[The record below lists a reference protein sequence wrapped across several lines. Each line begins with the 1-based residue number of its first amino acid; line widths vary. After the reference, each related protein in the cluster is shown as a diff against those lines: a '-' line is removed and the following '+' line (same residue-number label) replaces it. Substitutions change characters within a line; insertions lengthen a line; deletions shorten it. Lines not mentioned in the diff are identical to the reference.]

1 MGNEITE
8 GKTSLPQKEKEIDMN
23 EPKSPEFYFNKSI
36 FPNLEKS
43 NIKNL
48 FQESLIKDAKK
59 LKNKTFS
66 EQNSK
71 EESLKKKEMN
81 EKSQPKKDN
90 YDLTLKTSLYE
101 ENIENPKN
109 INKKSENNK
118 LEENHVLDESSLE
131 TSVGSLEMD
140 IREIYKFKDLLG
152 GGHFGTVRSAFRRF
166 EKAPCKLFA
175 IKSISKKKL
184 TDNNLDDLIKEVD
197 IISSLDH
204 PNIIKF
210 YETYNDQFYF
220 HIVME
225 LCRGKDLLSRM
236 NKEKMNEKLIASIIM
251 KTLHAISYCHSK
263 GITHRDLK
271 PDNII
276 FETPDLD
283 SDIKLI
289 DFGLS
294 KKFKN
299 SQKLHSVLG
308 TPYYVAPEVLRKE
321 YNEKCDLWSIGVIT
335 YLLIIGDVPFKG
347 KNNNDIFNKI
357 INENI
362 NYNNPKWNNF
372 SNEAKNFVK
381 LLLQKDF
388 NKRPSAQEAL
398 NHNWF
403 LSFFSKYHNSVL
415 VEPNIFIALKNYK
428 PCNLIKK
435 LVYKYII
442 NTMGHT
448 ELKKYKTALYAFDY
462 AHNGYVDLCELNKV
476 FELLQTDISEEQIKI
491 LSNAFEGKKYLN
503 YSEFIMC
510 CLNLKEVITIEKLES
525 AFRYFDINNDGF
537 IDTSDIKKVML
548 RFGKKILNED
558 DIKKIIMEVEKNE
571 NYCISKKDF
580 FNLFSNILDIPEE
593 YQI

>member
-1 MGNEITE
+1 
-8 GKTSLPQKEKEIDMN
+8 
-23 EPKSPEFYFNKSI
+23 
-36 FPNLEKS
+36 
-43 NIKNL
+43 
-48 FQESLIKDAKK
+48 
-59 LKNKTFS
+59 
-66 EQNSK
+66 
-71 EESLKKKEMN
+71 
-81 EKSQPKKDN
+81 
-90 YDLTLKTSLYE
+90 
-101 ENIENPKN
+101 
-109 INKKSENNK
+109 
-118 LEENHVLDESSLE
+118 
-131 TSVGSLEMD
+131 MD
-140 IREIYKFKDLLG
+140 IREIYKFKDLIG
-152 GGHFGTVRSAFRRF
+152 EGHFGTVRSAYRRF
-166 EKAPCKLFA
+166 EKNPHKLFA
-175 IKSISKKKL
+175 IKSMNKKKL
-184 TDNNLDDLIKEVD
+184 SKNNLDDLIKEVD

-204 PNIIKF
+204 HNIIKF

-225 LCRGKDLLSRM
+225 LCRGKDLLSRI
-236 NKEKMNEKLIASIIM
+236 NEGINDEKIIANIIM
-251 KTLHAISYCHSK
+251 KILHAISYCHSK
-263 GITHRDLK
+263 GVSHRDLK
-271 PDNII
+271 PENII
-276 FETPDLD
+276 FETPEID

-294 KKFKN
+294 KKFKL
-299 SQKLHSVLG
+299 SEKLHSLLG

-321 YNEKCDLWSIGVIT
+321 YNEKCDLWSIGIIT
-335 YLLIIGDVPFKG
+335 YLLIIGDLPFKG
-347 KNNNDIFNKI
+347 KNNNEIFKKILNDNINFNK
-357 INENI
+357 NKWK
-362 NYNNPKWNNF
+362 NY
-372 SNEAKNFVK
+372 SNDAKNFVK

-510 CLNLKEVITIEKLES
+510 CLNLKEVIKIEKLES

-548 RFGKKILNED
+548 RFGKKILD
-558 DIKKIIMEVEKNE
+558 DNNIKKNIKDIEKNKFF
-571 NYCISKKDF
+571 ISKKDF
-580 FNLFSNILDIPEE
+580 FNYFSHILDIPKE

>member
-8 GKTSLPQKEKEIDMN
+8 SKISLPQKEKEIDMN

-48 FQESLIKDAKK
+48 FQESLKK
-59 LKNKTFS
+59 QKNKTFS

-71 EESLKKKEMN
+71 EESLKKKETT
-81 EKSQPKKDN
+81 EKCQPKKEN
-90 YDLTLKTSLYE
+90 YDLTLKTSLFE

-118 LEENHVLDESSLE
+118 LEENYVLDESSLE

-152 GGHFGTVRSAFRRF
+152 RGHFGTVRSAYRRF
-166 EKAPCKLFA
+166 EKAPHKLFA
-175 IKSISKKKL
+175 IKSISKK
-184 TDNNLDDLIKEVD
+184 NLSINHLNDLIKEVD

-210 YETYNDQFYF
+210 YETYNDNYYF

-225 LCRGKDLLSRM
+225 LCRGKDLLSRI
-236 NKEKMNEKLIASIIM
+236 NKGINDEKIIATIIM
-251 KTLHAISYCHSK
+251 KILHSISYCHSK
-263 GITHRDLK
+263 GISHRDLK
-271 PDNII
+271 PENII
-276 FETPDLD
+276 FESPDID

-294 KKFKN
+294 KKFK
-299 SQKLHSVLG
+299 SSEKLHSILG
-308 TPYYVAPEVLRKE
+308 TPYYVAPEILTKN
-321 YNEKCDLWSIGVIT
+321 YNEKCDIWSVGIIT
-335 YLLIIGDVPFKG
+335 YLLIVGDVPFKG

-357 INENI
+357 LHQKINF
-362 NYNNPKWNNF
+362 NYNKWKNF
-372 SNEAKNFVK
+372 SKEAKNFVQ

-403 LSFFSKYHNSVL
+403 INIFTKIHKSILI
-415 VEPNIFIALKNYK
+415 EPNIFIALKNYK
-428 PCNLIKK
+428 PCNILKK

-442 NTMGHT
+442 NSMGHA
-448 ELKKYKTALYAFDY
+448 ELKKYKNALFAFDIS
-462 AHNGYVDLCELNKV
+462 HNGYVDLTELNKV
-476 FELLQTDISEEQIKI
+476 FELLKKDISEEQIKK
-491 LSNAFEGKKYLN
+491 LMNASEGKKYLN
-503 YSEFIMC
+503 YTEFIMC
-510 CLNLKEVITIEKLES
+510 CLNLKEVLKIDKLES
-525 AFRYFDINNDGF
+525 AFRYFDINNDGY
-537 IDTSDIKKVML
+537 IDASDIKKDML
-548 RFGKKILNED
+548 RFGKKIIND
-558 DIKKIIMEVEKNE
+558 DDVKKIIKEVEKNE
-571 NYCISKKDF
+571 KYCISKKDF
-580 FNLFSNILDIPEE
+580 FNCFNNILDIPNE
-593 YQI
+593 YLI